1 MKRLLNYTI
10 ILSLSLVVFGC
21 GGPGPETEVER
32 ITRIHG
38 SDSSPDGT
46 YSFRNENP
54 MRGQSDEILVIVNG
68 DKWDYISSNKVQ
80 SGIVEGNSLLDK
92 HHRPFG
98 EINTFDG
105 TIGWSG
111 GLGSVRFTLKKK

>member
-1 MKRLLNYTI
+1 
-10 ILSLSLVVFGC
+10 
-21 GGPGPETEVER
+21 
-32 ITRIHG
+32 
-38 SDSSPDGT
+38 
-46 YSFRNENP
+46 